1 MKIALYLC
9 VGYKNKCIMTELETV
24 FQNLKAFRYKPWD
37 EARLDECKTL
47 VRSMGKEDLRK
58 IIRSRWMDKSNALYP
73 TLFEL
78 YYHDELADV
87 VDKLKDSETK
97 DLVTELKSTHSS
109 FKKEKI
115 RDILLER
122 YEEMSEEERKSV
134 FKKLLG

>member
-1 MKIALYLC
+1 
-9 VGYKNKCIMTELETV
+9 MTELEIV
-24 FQNLKAFRYKPWD
+24 FQDIKSFRYKPWD
-37 EARLDECKTL
+37 EARLDECKIL
-47 VRSMGKEDLRK
+47 VRSMSKENIRK

-87 VDKLKDSETK
+87 VGKLKESETN
-97 DLVTELKSTHSS
+97 DLVKEMKSTRSS

-115 RDILLER
+115 HEILLER

-134 FKKLLG
+134 FEKLLG

>member
-1 MKIALYLC
+1 
-9 VGYKNKCIMTELETV
+9 MTELEIV
-24 FQNLKAFRYKPWD
+24 FQNIKAFRHKPWD
-37 EARLDECKTL
+37 ETRLDECKLL
-47 VRSMGKEDLRK
+47 VKSMNKENIRK

-78 YYHDELADV
+78 YYHDELANV

-97 DLVTELKSTHSS
+97 DLVKELRTTHSS

-115 RDILLER
+115 HEILLER

-134 FKKLLG
+134 FEKLLG

>member
-1 MKIALYLC
+1 
-9 VGYKNKCIMTELETV
+9 MTELETV